1 MVCVSTLLSVSFM
14 QLFSLGT
21 LNINGGRDRQKRA
34 LVYKIIEQNRLDV
47 AFLQETHSDSDNE
60 VDWGD

>member
-1 MVCVSTLLSVSFM
+1 M